1 MRGLLYIVLLGGA
14 VLVLLTYVVLPAA
27 AAGVLTVTISAA
39 GLDAPDTVVRVRS
52 DPPWDLLG
60 LNADQVQ
67 VRATH
72 ATFHGLAVDT
82 LAIDL
87 SDVAILGRTA
97 GSVVGRLDGVTL
109 TGVGARDIRLA
120 TVTLSGTGQALTA
133 TSEVTAT
140 AAETLVADAVEATIG
155 TRPSSVTLGAPDQ
168 VTVRVGSDVTG
179 SLRVRADG
187 TLVAGLEGGR
197 LTGREGVLLPA
208 DASLPFTLVSVTVTT
223 AGSLRIV
230 GSLPGGLLG

>member
-72 ATFHGLAVDT
+72 
-82 LAIDL
+82 L

-109 TGVGARDIRLA
+109 AGVGPRNMRIA
-120 TVTLSGTGQALTA
+120 TVTLSGSGSSTIATSDVAPADAQALI
-133 TSEVTAT
+133 
-140 AAETLVADAVEATIG
+140 ADAIESTIG
-155 TRPSSVTLGAPDQ
+155 TRPTKVTLFAPDR
-168 VTVRVGSDVTG
+168 VTLHLVVDVSGRVRV
-179 SLRVRADG
+179 LADG
-187 TLVAGLEGGR
+187 TLVVR
-197 LTGREGVLLPA
+197 LTAGQLAGQDLVLLPA
-208 DASLPFTLVSVTVTT
+208 DGSLPVTLQSVVVTL
-223 AGSLRIV
+223 GGGLRIV
-230 GSLPGGLLG
+230 GSLKGGLLG